1 MPEVREEVVNVKL
14 AEILSRDFSIDCRA
28 ERVRSGR
35 RPDIVC
41 YYRGLTIGIEASYDK
56 RDAERDAE
64 RRIEQDALNVVLALW
79 IKERYRDVPE
89 PKLGEAL
96 RRSRFGVKVFVPRG
110 IRGTLLQYLERGV
123 KVRAEPVTGWFD
135 DVDLPMVKT
144 VIESSVSFLIMEE
157 EIQRLLEDIKTRFRE
172 FTNALSSLDRDGTI
186 RRNLYE
192 RLYKLYGL
200 SIAEAQ
206 DPDVAFGH
214 AALSIMLSAV
224 FYEHVRDVHPELKPL
239 TDYIRSYGP
248 IEGLRRALEELLK
261 VGYRVAVELAIEIL
275 KALPP
280 GIAYKV
286 RDLVDL
292 AIKIASDRDL
302 LRMDFAGRV
311 YHEVTG
317 DIALRKG
324 FATFYTEVPAAYL
337 LASLAVSTLLGLD
350 VRSPLNLSRDEA
362 RGILSRI
369 GSVKVGDL
377 ACGSGTLLT
386 ASYSTLMRV
395 ASTLRYYYGIE
406 DVDLGSIGKRLIEEG
421 IYGIDALRYA
431 SQITAVNLALVG
443 PSTISRENVYTIYL
457 GYIPERR
464 QAWLGSLELLN
475 SVGRVGGLLAYIEGG
490 LRGVAERVA
499 LEGTEGRFYIPEGF
513 DLVIMNP
520 PFTRAT
526 GRGKEFGGERGL
538 FGFVADERARKE
550 LRKAYGRVVS
560 TVQDD
565 LRRIAKAS
573 AGGLPNVI
581 RYLVVNEPEELDQY
595 LTIANAGEGLL
606 FLYLAYRYTKEGGVI
621 AFVLPKNLL
630 AGALWFLARTLLA
643 SKFHVRYVIVSS
655 DPVGGYNF
663 SEGTSL
669 SEVLLVATRVD
680 RHEDSEETVFVNL
693 LRKPTT
699 ALEAVMLAEEVM
711 RRAHSSGHPSLVEV
725 GQSRALVYRVRRRQ
739 LLEYIDNWNR
749 LAAVADVELLS
760 HVLHLLESGEL
771 PYAGVRVPLAWF
783 NDLVAA
789 IGVDSK
795 QYRDHFSPTKA
806 ATPYPVV
813 HGGGEAVRLRMAV
826 RPNAYAHPRTSRA
839 GEVFGKYSGRVLVP
853 DRIWWDTAH
862 VVSIYSREPV
872 LSNIFYVVRLR
883 VPESIRD
890 YAEKALTLWLN
901 TTWGLL
907 TVLVSREET
916 RGRWTRLKKAHW
928 RLLKVL
934 DVASLDAATLR
945 RLVEVFDRYAEETPR
960 RIPEQFNP
968 ENPDPVRL
976 GIDRDFVKAVDPSV
990 DGKKLEEGLLE
1001 LYRHV
1006 DTAFKLWVGERW
1018 PEVP

>member
-1 MPEVREEVVNVKL
+1 
-14 AEILSRDFSIDCRA
+14 
-28 ERVRSGR
+28 
-35 RPDIVC
+35 
-41 YYRGLTIGIEASYDK
+41 
-56 RDAERDAE
+56 
-64 RRIEQDALNVVLALW
+64 
-79 IKERYRDVPE
+79 
-89 PKLGEAL
+89 
-96 RRSRFGVKVFVPRG
+96 
-110 IRGTLLQYLERGV
+110 
-123 KVRAEPVTGWFD
+123 
-135 DVDLPMVKT
+135 
-144 VIESSVSFLIMEE
+144 
-157 EIQRLLEDIKTRFRE
+157 
-172 FTNALSSLDRDGTI
+172 
-186 RRNLYE
+186 
-192 RLYKLYGL
+192 
-200 SIAEAQ
+200 
-206 DPDVAFGH
+206 
-214 AALSIMLSAV
+214 
-224 FYEHVRDVHPELKPL
+224 
-239 TDYIRSYGP
+239 
-248 IEGLRRALEELLK
+248 
-261 VGYRVAVELAIEIL
+261 
-275 KALPP
+275 
-280 GIAYKV
+280 
-286 RDLVDL
+286 
-292 AIKIASDRDL
+292 
-302 LRMDFAGRV
+302 
-311 YHEVTG
+311 
-317 DIALRKG
+317 
-324 FATFYTEVPAAYL
+324 
-337 LASLAVSTLLGLD
+337 
-350 VRSPLNLSRDEA
+350 
-362 RGILSRI
+362 
-369 GSVKVGDL
+369 
-377 ACGSGTLLT
+377 
-386 ASYSTLMRV
+386 
-395 ASTLRYYYGIE
+395 
-406 DVDLGSIGKRLIEEG
+406 
-421 IYGIDALRYA
+421 
-431 SQITAVNLALVG
+431 
-443 PSTISRENVYTIYL
+443 
-457 GYIPERR
+457 
-464 QAWLGSLELLN
+464 
-475 SVGRVGGLLAYIEGG
+475 
-490 LRGVAERVA
+490 
-499 LEGTEGRFYIPEGF
+499 
-513 DLVIMNP
+513 
-520 PFTRAT
+520 
-526 GRGKEFGGERGL
+526 
-538 FGFVADERARKE
+538 
-550 LRKAYGRVVS
+550 
-560 TVQDD
+560 
-565 LRRIAKAS
+565 
-573 AGGLPNVI
+573 
-581 RYLVVNEPEELDQY
+581 
-595 LTIANAGEGLL
+595 
-606 FLYLAYRYTKEGGVI
+606 VI
-621 AFVLPKNLL
+621 AFVLPRNLL

-907 TVLVSREET
+907 TVLISRAET
-916 RGRWTRLKKAHW
+916 RGRWTRLKMSHW

-960 RIPEQFNP
+960 RIPEQFSP
-968 ENPDPVRL
+968 GNPDPVRL
-976 GIDRDFVKAVDPSV
+976 GIDRDFVKAVNPSV
-990 DGKKLEEGLLE
+990 DEERLEEGLLE